1 MKPMRILLAIIL
13 AFGLVALTALRVGL
27 AEDAPQAGYSLTWMS
42 LDNGGSVASTGTGYA
57 LSGSIAQP
65 DAKTWASGHYTL
77 QGGFWPGA
85 ILEPE
90 RYLYLPC
97 INR

>member
-1 MKPMRILLAIIL
+1 MKAMQILLALIL
-13 AFGLVALTALRVGL
+13 ASGLMLATAERVGL
-27 AEDAPQAGYSLTWMS
+27 AEASPQSGYALTWLS
-42 LDNGGSVASTGTGYA
+42 LDSGGSVAAAGAGYA

-65 DAKTWASGHYTL
+65 DAKTWESSHYTL

>member
-1 MKPMRILLAIIL
+1 MKAMQILLALIL
-13 AFGLVALTALRVGL
+13 AAGLVVATAERVGL
-27 AEDAPQAGYSLTWMS
+27 AEASPQSGYALTWTS
-42 LDNGGSVASTGTGYA
+42 LDSGGSVASTGSGYA
-57 LSGSIAQP
+57 LSNTIAQP

-85 ILEPE
+85 TLEPE